1 MKVIIC
7 FVFAL
12 IVNTTIYAQTSK
24 FNEYNQ
30 SIIEENF
37 DDGNTRFK
45 IQNNENISILMK
57 DGDLVVNANDF
68 DKEFRA
74 FSEQKIEV
82 ENYKLKSSF
91 KLSSIKNKKSYFGFL
106 LNVSED
112 RESIIA
118 IEFNA
123 KKQYRI
129 RHIIYGIS
137 KYVSGKA
144 SNEGWVN
151 CKKMNK
157 SDKYNY
163 IDIISN
169 MGSYELYVN
178 FEFIS
183 THKVSSEF
191 KGNYGLNIGANSNAN
206 IDFIHILS
214 EKVNT
219 PKKITQQTNHNIE
232 ITRLQEKISSLKK
245 ENQNSQSE
253 IIALTS
259 NLSDVRT
266 QLNES
271 ESYVNSISDKN
282 LVHQTEIDSLKL
294 DNSEKEKQI
303 TELMS
308 NKDIFDLDISKL
320 KDEIENKKNNI
331 EQLNSE
337 LSEAKS
343 DYKIL
348 LSSKENEINL
358 MNDKLNKIEQA
369 SNNKIK
375 TKNSEIQLLNNKII
389 EQNKSVNNLKKSN
402 TKLSVRINEK
412 DASIEELKRNIT
424 SKIEL
429 DNQQKKEIQSL
440 KNSVHSNTKK
450 INDLENSNEI
460 LLANINKKNAD
471 IDELNSNL
479 TSLKASESQLKEDIE
494 FLNEKIQQLKE
505 KELELELVQNQLQEE
520 RNKNKSLTKDNEI
533 LSYQIE
539 EQKIIAAKFA
549 EVYRFE
555 KEKNKVLQEEIL
567 AFSDAAIPASST
579 NTTNYRVQLGIFE
592 EPINSDEIEGLT
604 MINTKNN
611 QVIYLSEKFNS
622 YLEARGYLIEL
633 NKKGFK
639 SAYIVKF

>member
-282 LVHQTEIDSLKL
+282 LDHQTEIDSLKL

-479 TSLKASESQLKEDIE
+479 TSLKASESQLKEDIQ

>member
-183 THKVSSEF
+183 THEVSSEF

-308 NKDIFDLDISKL
+308 NKNTFDLDISKL

-337 LSEAKS
+337 LSKAKS

-412 DASIEELKRNIT
+412 DASIEELKRKII

-479 TSLKASESQLKEDIE
+479 TSLKASENQLKEDIQ

-592 EPINSDEIEGLT
+592 EPINSDEIEGFM

>member
-183 THKVSSEF
+183 THEVSSEF
-191 KGNYGLNIGANSNAN
+191 KGNYGLNLGANSNAN

-259 NLSDVRT
+259 NLSDLRT

-389 EQNKSVNNLKKSN
+389 EQIKSVNNLKKSN

-479 TSLKASESQLKEDIE
+479 TSLKASESQLKEDIQ

-505 KELELELVQNQLQEE
+505 KELELELVQNQLQKE

-567 AFSDAAIPASST
+567 AFSDAVIPASST

-622 YLEARGYLIEL
+622 YLEARGFLIEL